1 MTEIAVIKCGGSIID
16 SLSDRFFE
24 NIRQLQRN
32 DVKPIIV
39 HGGGPAIKL
48 MLEKL
53 DVPFTFIDGL
63 RTTSAKAMDVVEM
76 VLSGHVNNAI
86 TRQMNASGIQA
97 AGVSGSDANLITCIP
112 KDFQTYGYV
121 GNVVGVNAAFLAS
134 LLEQNIVP
142 VVAPI
147 AVGKNGDSYN
157 VNADTAASSVAEAM
171 NAGKLIFVT
180 DVPGIM
186 QDGGLIPSATE
197 TQIEGLIAQGTI
209 HGGMIPKVKAAL
221 ACLNDGLQ
229 NVMIADANQ
238 VISNTGFTGTLIKRS
253 EEAVMHDRTFSNI

>member
-97 AGVSGSDANLITCIP
+97 AGVSGSDANLITCVP

-121 GNVVGVNAAFLAS
+121 GNVVGVNAAFLS
-134 LLEQNIVP
+134 SYIDHIIVRS
-142 VVAPI
+142 
-147 AVGKNGDSYN
+147 D
-157 VNADTAASSVAEAM
+157 DTIDVDKSVD
-171 NAGKLIFVT
+171 I
-180 DVPGIM
+180 
-186 QDGGLIPSATE
+186 
-197 TQIEGLIAQGTI
+197 
-209 HGGMIPKVKAAL
+209 
-221 ACLNDGLQ
+221 
-229 NVMIADANQ
+229 
-238 VISNTGFTGTLIKRS
+238 
-253 EEAVMHDRTFSNI
+253 